1 MRYRSTGQAAANPGC
16 RAAIVV
22 ASRLLVGFRSCC
34 MKHSSMI
41 WLIPLFALAASAAEA
56 GMSDADAAKLMAKY
70 NCQTCHTVDKKLVGP
85 AFRDVAKKYAS
96 DSTASEKLQ
105 SKVKNGGSGV
115 WGPIPM
121 PPNDVPAADLSALV
135 QWITALK

>member
-1 MRYRSTGQAAANPGC
+1 
-16 RAAIVV
+16 
-22 ASRLLVGFRSCC
+22 
-34 MKHSSMI
+34 MKCSSMI
-41 WLIPLFALAASAAEA
+41 WFVPVLAFSASAA
-56 GMSDADAAKLMAKY
+56 GMSDADAIKLMTEY

-105 SKVKNGGSGV
+105 GKVKNGGSGV

-121 PPNDVPAADLSALV
+121 PPNNVPAADLTALV